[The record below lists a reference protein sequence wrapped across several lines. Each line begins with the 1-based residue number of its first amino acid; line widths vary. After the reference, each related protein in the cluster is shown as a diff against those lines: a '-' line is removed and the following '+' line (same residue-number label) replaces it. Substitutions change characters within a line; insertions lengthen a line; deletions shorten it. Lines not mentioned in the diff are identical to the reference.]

1 MSIIGNIIDTALY
14 VLQLLIFARIILSF
28 IPHDPYN
35 PIFRFVYETTEP
47 MLRPFRRFSL
57 NTGGF
62 GIDFSP
68 LIVLFLLQYLVR
80 PVLYGLLGLIGRMF

>member
-1 MSIIGNIIDTALY
+1 MLVIANIIDTALY

-35 PIFRFVYETTEP
+35 SIFRFVYETTEP
-47 MLRPFRRFSL
+47 MLRPFRRFSI
-57 NTGGF
+57 NAGGV

-80 PVLYGLLGLIGRMF
+80 PVLYSLLGLIGR